1 MYNNKI
7 VVVEIASAFPTT
19 DSFTTHHSTK
29 SIARSWYGEESTK
42 FEEALCLCEAVSKL
56 SERS

>member
-42 FEEALCLCEAVSKL
+42 FEEALCEAVSKL